1 MIKQRLAG
9 ATVISMSLLIV
20 GCANAYQ
27 SSDDSQ
33 GYSSSHK
40 HASSKVGVVTQ
51 QTPVG
56 SVLADTQGM
65 TLYTFDKDSQGVSKC
80 YGPCEQK
87 WPPLQSK
94 VEIDEMG
101 FSTVSRKDGSL
112 QVRYKNQPLYL
123 WIGDKKPGDT
133 TGDGIKGVWHI
144 VPVAK

>member
-1 MIKQRLAG
+1 MIKQQLAG
-9 ATVISMSLLIV
+9 AAIISMSLLVV

-27 SSDDSQ
+27 SSDESQ
-33 GYSSSHK
+33 SYSSSN
-40 HASSKVGVVTQ
+40 AGVITQ
-51 QTPVG
+51 QTSAG
-56 SVLADTQGM
+56 SILADTQGM

-94 VEIDEMG
+94 TEINEMG

-123 WIGDKKPGDT
+123 WVGDKKPGDT
-133 TGDGIKGVWHI
+133 TGNGIKGFWHI